1 MATESDRPSPL
12 RSTSAFERRMMFV
25 GAVFALS
32 LGVLATRLFSLTVV
46 SGSAQRAV
54 AEGRLDRSTLL
65 PTVRGRIVDRKGR
78 VLAESVPSYDLAV
91 FYPAISGGWAD
102 TRAIAAAK
110 KEAGRAAWNKL
121 GPAER
126 EERIHAKRHEL
137 QAELDAVLAEA
148 AAAAEIAPAELA
160 ARMGDVRTQVEKKA
174 NAVWEARLEVERAKY
189 GEEAE
194 EQFGTRPI
202 AEQSEAHV
210 VATQLPARSAFALR
224 KLADAHPGLIEVQD
238 STRRIY
244 PWSSARIEFDRRTMP
259 RPLRGP
265 TLALDVV
272 GVADHLVGS
281 VREEVRREDLDRRPF
296 RTTGPAG
303 EAITDLG
310 GYRPGRDV
318 IGSRGLERTY
328 EDFLRGARGRALER
342 LDSGETVRTEP
353 RKGGDL
359 ELTLDVALQARV
371 QALFMPEVG
380 LALAQQW
387 HYGWEKDGSPK
398 PMPLDYLSPLNGAAV
413 VLEVDTGEVLSMVSW
428 PTIAAGESL
437 DAPARAMRIP
447 AVNRACEA
455 PYPPG
460 SIIKPLVYVSA
471 VRAGVFGTDEQVEC
485 NGHFFGANVPYGRC
499 WIYRAPTFP
508 THSKLINGPLG
519 VEQAIS
525 RSCNIFFYTLAQRMG
540 LPRLCEWYRNFGLG
554 QRIDVGIART
564 EPELDAAGNVVGT
577 RVIGEHPG
585 IVPSAQAIAGIEAR
599 GDRLAQVAAGIGQGP
614 IAWTPLQAANAY
626 ATLARGGVIRD
637 AELLRTHVPGRADRR
652 SGDLALDPRS
662 CDRVLEGLRQAVEEP
677 HGTGHHVAYADGT
690 KEQIVNAPGVVVW
703 AKTGTAQAPALRID
717 ADGDGVPERVV
728 KAGAGDHGWFVG
740 LVGDARE
747 NRPRYAIAVV
757 LEYGGSGGKSAG
769 PIANQVIQALIEEG
783 YLEGD
788 ARARPKRSALQPTG
802 EPDIE
807 PTGGAG

>member
-1 MATESDRPSPL
+1 
-12 RSTSAFERRMMFV
+12 
-25 GAVFALS
+25 
-32 LGVLATRLFSLTVV
+32 
-46 SGSAQRAV
+46 
-54 AEGRLDRSTLL
+54 
-65 PTVRGRIVDRKGR
+65 
-78 VLAESVPSYDLAV
+78 
-91 FYPAISGGWAD
+91 
-102 TRAIAAAK
+102 
-110 KEAGRAAWNKL
+110 
-121 GPAER
+121 
-126 EERIHAKRHEL
+126 
-137 QAELDAVLAEA
+137 
-148 AAAAEIAPAELA
+148 
-160 ARMGDVRTQVEKKA
+160 MGEVRTQVEKKA

-189 GEEAE
+189 GEDAE

-210 VATQLPARSAFALR
+210 VATQLPAKSAFALR

-244 PWSSARIEFDRRTMP
+244 PWSSARIELDRRTMP

-272 GVADHLVGS
+272 GVADHLVGG

-296 RTTGPAG
+296 RASGAAG
-303 EAITDLG
+303 EVITDLG

-353 RKGGDL
+353 QKGGDL
-359 ELTLDVALQARV
+359 ELTLDIALQARV

-380 LALAQQW
+380 LARAQQW
-387 HYGWEKDGSPK
+387 HYGWQKDGSPK

-413 VLEVDTGEVLSMVSW
+413 VVEVDTGEVLSMVSW

-554 QRIDVGIART
+554 QRLGVGIART

-577 RVIGEHPG
+577 RTVGEHPG

-599 GDRLAQVAAGIGQGP
+599 GDKLAQVAAGIGQGP

-677 HGTGHHVAYADGT
+677 HGTGHHVMYADGT

-703 AKTGTAQAPALRID
+703 AKTGTAQAPALKID
-717 ADGDGVPERVV
+717 MDGDGVPERTV

-788 ARARPKRSALQPTG
+788 ARARPRRSALQPTG

-807 PTGGAG
+807 PAGGAG